1 MNRYGGLKLEFTDLK
16 SVYPNSYL
24 SDSPIFEDNLLSLP
38 YKNKWIHLPTSSL
51 TENEINLLMMLYHKK
66 NSNINQSYSSK
77 WHDYLLGKQSTIPKT
92 SEFIRMIQLKLNNID
107 RHFDTELW
115 SESAKTLFEP
125 MIDSFFLSDDLYIII
140 QPQGKISLDKS
151 EFQGIL
157 QTLELDFSLKSFCY
171 IGQYWDSSKDLRT
184 LLQEEIEL
192 FSQEL
197 PYLKGSVGSLT
208 DVSLHFFTK
217 DALMDSTVVQELR
230 SKFDTLENWRELI
243 RALWENQ
250 GNVSIAAKS
259 LFIHR
264 NTLQYRIERF
274 YEATGLSLKQID
286 DLTLCFLLTL

>member
-1 MNRYGGLKLEFTDLK
+1 M
-16 SVYPNSYL
+16 
-24 SDSPIFEDNLLSLP
+24 
-38 YKNKWIHLPTSSL
+38 
-51 TENEINLLMMLYHKK
+51 
-66 NSNINQSYSSK
+66 
-77 WHDYLLGKQSTIPKT
+77 
-92 SEFIRMIQLKLNNID
+92 
-107 RHFDTELW
+107 
-115 SESAKTLFEP
+115 
-125 MIDSFFLSDDLYIII
+125 
-140 QPQGKISLDKS
+140 DKS

-197 PYLKGSVGSLT
+197 PYLKGRVGSLT

-243 RALWENQ
+243 RALWDNQ

-286 DLTLCFLLTL
+286 DLTLCLLLTL